1 MPYVVGG
8 REEGE
13 GVGYLAGDGR
23 GEEGEGGG
31 YLIGGQREG
40 GGYLPGGGREEGRRG
55 LEEGI
60 LPVLGGMGGGWLRRK
75 GE

>member
-23 GEEGEGGG
+23 GEEG
-31 YLIGGQREG
+31 
-40 GGYLPGGGREEGRRG
+40 REEGT
-55 LEEGI
+55 L
-60 LPVLGGMGGGWLRRK
+60 
-75 GE
+75 